1 MSVTRLR
8 SCLTVI
14 VCCAAAVVPVVSR
27 AEPAG
32 DAERELVETMQTAE
46 TALGDGHAAAAE
58 RIYRGISADYPGY
71 AEARGGLARALAAQ
85 GRAGE
90 ALAILL
96 EVGQG
101 LLHAGDTEAGQEYL
115 SEAVAVVPQ
124 SAAAHAA
131 LGHALLLERDNVAAL
146 EHLRRAR
153 ALGERSPGIYLL
165 LGAALWENK
174 QLAESEATY
183 REVLTLT
190 RRSVPALQALGSLL
204 LWEGRFDEAVPLL
217 REALERN
224 PGSAQMRMDLARAL
238 DGAGQVPEAIAAYR
252 ELLRAAPD
260 QYKAH
265 YNLALLLRRQGEA
278 ETARREMQAFQRAHA
293 TGQERTYREQTLK
306 AQREYGWELIRAGR
320 GSEAARHFRSLPE
333 STETLSGLAS
343 ALSVTGDHAGAAAA
357 LERAVLDSPE
367 RRDLRLRLARE
378 HLASEAN
385 R

>member
-1 MSVTRLR
+1 MKETRFR

-14 VCCAAAVVPVVSR
+14 VCCVAAVAPLLSR
-27 AEPAG
+27 AAPTG
-32 DAERELVETMQTAE
+32 DAERELVKSMQTAE
-46 TALGDGHAAAAE
+46 TALGDGRAAEAE
-58 RIYRGISADYPGY
+58 RIYRGISANHPGF

-85 GRAGE
+85 GRADE
-90 ALAILL
+90 ALVILL

-101 LLHAGDTEAGQEYL
+101 LLHAGDTAAGQEYL
-115 SEAVAVVPQ
+115 SEAVAVAPR

-131 LGHALLLERDNVAAL
+131 LGHALLLERDNAAAL
-146 EHLRRAR
+146 EHLRKAR
-153 ALGERSPGIYLL
+153 SLGEQSPGIYLL

-190 RRSVPALQALGSLL
+190 QRSVPALQALGSLL
-204 LWEGRFDEAVPLL
+204 LWEGRFGEAVPLL

-224 PGSAQMRMDLARAL
+224 PGSTQMRMDLARAL
-238 DGAGQVPEAIAAYR
+238 DGAGQLPEAIATYR

-278 ETARREMQAFQRAHA
+278 EAAGREMSAFQRAHA
-293 TGQERTYREQTLK
+293 KAQERTYHEQTLK

-320 GSEAARHFRSLPE
+320 GSEAARLFGSLPE
-333 STETLSGLAS
+333 SADTLSGLAS
-343 ALSVTGDHAGAAAA
+343 ALSASGDHAGAAAA
-357 LERAVLDSPE
+357 LERAVLQSPE

-378 HLASEAN
+378 HLASEAK